1 MALKLLRCG
10 AGPPVTAL
18 AVPYGRPS
26 ERYRHLAR
34 LGEEHVNL
42 SSYDIAAIVP
52 CHNEALAVGKV
63 VADLKAAVPAM
74 RVYVYDNNS
83 TDGTD
88 EIARAAGA
96 IVRYEHSTGKG
107 NVVRRAFSD
116 IDADIYV
123 MVDGDDTYEVGA
135 VPEMIERL
143 MSGPYDHVLGV
154 REQVTDTAYRAGHEA
169 GNRAFNVLV
178 SKVFG
183 MPVNDMLSGYR
194 VMSRRFVKSFPALS
208 REFEIETELT
218 VHCANLRVPCAEVAV
233 GFRDRPE
240 GSESKLS
247 TYRDGLKI
255 LRLILHLVRFER
267 PVLFHSVL
275 GALFVVVALILGIPV
290 LVDYAR
296 TGLVP
301 RLPTAVLA
309 SSIVLIGILL
319 WMVGLILDA
328 VAKSRREAARLNY
341 LRLPAPPALD

>member
-1 MALKLLRCG
+1 MTPWRASR
-10 AGPPVTAL
+10 A
-18 AVPYGRPS
+18 
-26 ERYRHLAR
+26 
-34 LGEEHVNL
+34 EEAAHVNL

-63 VADLKAAVPAM
+63 VADLKAAVPGV
-74 RVYVYDNNS
+74 RIYVYDNNS

-88 EIARAAGA
+88 QIAREAGA
-96 IVRYEHSTGKG
+96 MVRYEHAKGKG
-107 NVVRRAFSD
+107 NVVRRAFGD

-123 MVDGDDTYEVGA
+123 MIDGDDTYDA
-135 VPEMIERL
+135 SALPAMIEAL
-143 MSGPYDHVLGV
+143 VSGPYDHVLGV
-154 REQVTDTAYRAGHEA
+154 REQVSETAYRAGHEA

-183 MPVNDMLSGYR
+183 MAVNDMLSGYR

-218 VHCANLRVPCAEVAV
+218 VHCANLRVPCTEVSV

-247 TYRDGLKI
+247 TYRDGFKI

-275 GALFVVVALILGIPV
+275 GCLFVVAALILGVPV
-290 LVDYAR
+290 LVDYAQ

-309 SSIVLIGILL
+309 SSIVLVGILL

-328 VAKSRREAARLNY
+328 VAKTRREAARLNY
-341 LRLPAPPALD
+341 LRLAPPPTHD

>member
-1 MALKLLRCG
+1 M
-10 AGPPVTAL
+10 
-18 AVPYGRPS
+18 
-26 ERYRHLAR
+26 
-34 LGEEHVNL
+34 NL

-52 CHNEALAVGKV
+52 CHNEALAVAKV
-63 VADLKAAVPAM
+63 VADLQAAVPGI

-88 EIARAAGA
+88 KIARDAGA
-96 IVRYEHSTGKG
+96 IVRYEHAKGKG
-107 NVVRRAFSD
+107 NVVRRAFGD

-123 MVDGDDTYEVGA
+123 MVDGDDTYDA
-135 VPEMIERL
+135 SALPAMIETL
-143 MSGPYDHVLGV
+143 MSGPYDHILGV
-154 REQVTDTAYRAGHEA
+154 REQVTETAYRVGHEA
-169 GNRAFNVLV
+169 GNRAFNMLV
-178 SKVFG
+178 SSVFG
-183 MPVNDMLSGYR
+183 MAVNDMLSGYR

-218 VHCANLRVPCAEVAV
+218 VHCANLRVPCAEVPV

-247 TYRDGLKI
+247 TYRDGFKI

-267 PVLFHSVL
+267 PVLFHTVL
-275 GALFVVVALILGIPV
+275 GSVFVLIALILGAPV

-309 SSIVLIGILL
+309 SSIVLVGILL

-328 VAKSRREAARLNY
+328 VAKTRREAARLNY
-341 LRLPAPPALD
+341 LRLAPPPSLD